1 MNQVAHGCRLSVPL
15 SAEKNHS
22 MAWADATANT
32 NETSR
37 STQCSATRIQLVW
50 TRTHHLPCHH
60 QAVAATPA
68 SLHTNVRKPCLP
80 LIRCT
85 CSAMGVILG
94 GNSVCSCA
102 AACCITSAVAPC
114 FFKSLR

>member
-1 MNQVAHGCRLSVPL
+1 MGRRHRKHERDQPQHPMLRRSYPTCLDAHASPP
-15 SAEKNHS
+15 H
-22 MAWADATANT
+22 
-32 NETSR
+32 
-37 STQCSATRIQLVW
+37 
-50 TRTHHLPCHH
+50 CHH